1 MGLATSWQ
9 LLLLLLYYP
18 IKKLQPIRQST
29 FHFNQAGEKREK
41 FVLCLLNHGEAR
53 SRLNC
58 ILYNAPG
65 NFWSAQIFVG
75 GVGRGGQSL
84 PFPLPHS
91 PASRTFVPLCL
102 PTPAL
107 HCVASIFRLI
117 KRIRNLGLTFKLC
130 QNLTFLFIFWPF
142 FWRGI
147 IETRWKLLQVSFLKL
162 SFANLVWPSLLTS
175 RCRDEGLVPLCNV
188 IVIAI

>member
-75 GVGRGGQSL
+75 GGGGTGGSESPVSPTTFSRL
-84 PFPLPHS
+84 PYFCAPLP
-91 PASRTFVPLCL
+91 PDSRPSLCCF
-102 PTPAL
+102 
-107 HCVASIFRLI
+107 H
-117 KRIRNLGLTFKLC
+117 
-130 QNLTFLFIFWPF
+130 
-142 FWRGI
+142 
-147 IETRWKLLQVSFLKL
+147 LQVNQEDQKPGFNFQTVPKLNILVHFLA
-162 SFANLVWPSLLTS
+162 FLLAG
-175 RCRDEGLVPLCNV
+175 DHWDPMKV
-188 IVIAI
+188 ITGQFS

>member
-1 MGLATSWQ
+1 M
-9 LLLLLLYYP
+9 
-18 IKKLQPIRQST
+18 
-29 FHFNQAGEKREK
+29 
-41 FVLCLLNHGEAR
+41 LCLHNHGEAR

-65 NFWSAQIFVG
+65 NAPGNFWSAQIFVWG
-75 GVGRGGQSL
+75 GGGGNGTGGQSL
-84 PFPLPHS
+84 PFPLPRS
-91 PASRTFVPLCL
+91 PASRTFVSLCF

-107 HCVASIFRLI
+107 HGVASIFRLI
-117 KRIRNLGLTFKLC
+117 KRIRNPGLTFKLC

-147 IETRWKLLQVSFLKL
+147 IWTRWKLLQVSFLKL